1 MAGELVGTS
10 LAVSPIEAPADPNVE
25 GVGSGMEGAA
35 NSLIGSTTGAKNY
48 KEQDIS
54 RTPVDIFHHHYI
66 GWGIQNPDFDQQ
78 QSPFV
83 KLADYENADFDNLLT
98 LQFANVGAADGE
110 VYQTLVGAINR
121 TGADVVIDDFLF
133 GELDSTLVIPN
144 IRLHYE
150 ETGINGSDPV
160 FSWLD
165 SSGNGNSMQ
174 VEGVDDI
181 NMVANFDSPAGI
193 ECVEQQTGDC
203 YFTVAVGA
211 ATPDQSFG
219 LVFQANLSGTS
230 DFIARPVTGNTF
242 SFISDAGNLFSC
254 RPASGSGAGTI
265 ANDGNFHTLIYN
277 YSNTNGTGTYEAFLD
292 GISFDSGTHT
302 ESASLGFGH
311 FWATTS
317 GGDPSQA
324 GGHICEFIYF
334 NNDVLSGLQVAGLQ
348 DYLSTKWGT

>member
-1 MAGELVGTS
+1 MAGEIVGTN
-10 LAVSPIEAPADPNVE
+10 LAVSPIEAPADPNTE

-54 RTPVDIFHHHYI
+54 RAPVDIFHHHYI
-66 GWGIQNPDFDQQ
+66 GWGIQNVDTDQQ

-83 KLADYENADFDNLLT
+83 KLANYEAGDFDNLLT
-98 LQFANVGAADGE
+98 LQIANQAAADGAI
-110 VYQTLVGAINR
+110 YQTLIGAINK
-121 TGADVVIDDFLF
+121 TGANVVIDDFLF
-133 GELDSTLVIPN
+133 GEIDSTLVIPN
-144 IRLHYE
+144 MRLHYE
-150 ETGINGSDPV
+150 ESGINGSDPV

-174 VEGVDDI
+174 VEGVDAI
-181 NMVANFDSPAGI
+181 NMQSTTQNGI
-193 ECVEQQTGDC
+193 ECVAQQGGDC

-211 ATPDQSFG
+211 ATDSQSFG

-265 ANDGNFHTLIYN
+265 ANDGGFHTLIYN
-277 YSNTNGTGTYEAFLD
+277 YSNQNGTGTYEAFLD

-302 ESASLGFGH
+302 ETASLGFGH

-317 GGDPSQA
+317 GGTPNPA
-324 GGHICEFIYF
+324 GGVICEFVYF
-334 NNDVLSGLQVAGLQ
+334 NNDTLSGLQVAGLQ